1 MVGSMFDVLG
11 VGNAIVDV
19 LAQAEDR
26 FLIENGLD
34 KGTMTLIDAER
45 ADALYRCMTSA
56 IEVSGGSAANTLAGV
71 ASFGGLGAYIGKVR
85 DDQLGTVFSHDILAA
100 GVDYLSRPVGE
111 GAPTA
116 RCLVFVTPDAQ
127 RTMQTYLGISVQ
139 LGPNDIDPE
148 AVGAAQITYLEG
160 YLFDKEPAKEA
171 FIKSAELAHAAGR
184 KVALS
189 LSDPFCVDRHR
200 SAFRHLVSGHV
211 DVLFANEVEIISLV
225 EANSFDDAVNTIRDH
240 CEIAALTRG
249 ADGSVIVTPEK
260 VVEIA
265 AEPVEQVVD
274 TTGAGDLFAAGV
286 LYGLTQGFEHGAC
299 GRLGSI
305 AAGEVIG
312 HYGARPQ
319 SPLSDLVYRQ
329 IG

>member
-1 MVGSMFDVLG
+1 MVESVLDVVG

-26 FLIENGLD
+26 LLIEHGLD

-45 ADALYRCMTSA
+45 ADTLYRCMASA

-85 DDQLGTVFSHDILAA
+85 DDQLGAVFSHDIRAA

-116 RCLVFVTPDAQ
+116 RCLIFVTPDAQ

-139 LGPNDIDPE
+139 LGPDDIDPE

-160 YLFDKEPAKEA
+160 YLFDQEPAKEA
-171 FIKSAELAHAAGR
+171 FIRAAKLAHAAGR

-200 SAFRHLVSGHV
+200 SSFRHLVSGHV
-211 DVLFANEVEIISLV
+211 DILFANEVEIISLV
-225 EANSFDDAVNTIRDH
+225 EANSFDDAVNAIRDH

-249 ADGSVIVTPEK
+249 ADGSVIVTSEK
-260 VVEIA
+260 IIDIA
-265 AEPVEQVVD
+265 AEPVEHVVD

-286 LYGLTQGFEHGAC
+286 LYGLTQGFEHGTC

-305 AAGEVIG
+305 AASEVIG

-319 SPLSDLVYRQ
+319 SPLSDLVYPQ